1 MLKRFELNRL
11 GVSEL
16 MKSPEM
22 LFIIAEKGHKVQNKV
37 GSGYEF
43 TSLVGRNRVNVRIE
57 TKTRKAMLDN
67 KKRNTLLKALRNC

>member
-16 MKSPEM
+16 MRSPEM
-22 LFIIAEKGHKVQNKV
+22 LSIIAEKGHRVQKKV